1 MLICIL
7 TTMVTTC
14 GLPYEQHANIRLG
27 VSGNVS
33 LCPNGFEIICTR
45 NSCFMFVTCI
55 SCVCKETCFAPPKE
69 GERNMSP
76 FMMLKT
82 HWSNQTFLGFS
93 GDAVG
98 RLHGCTCCGTVP
110 ALAALPCRL
119 RAIPGGAVW
128 ITSFDSSEFLL

>member
-14 GLPYEQHANIRLG
+14 GLPYEQHANIWRIWECFV
-27 VSGNVS
+27 VSEWFRND
-33 LCPNGFEIICTR
+33 LYQ